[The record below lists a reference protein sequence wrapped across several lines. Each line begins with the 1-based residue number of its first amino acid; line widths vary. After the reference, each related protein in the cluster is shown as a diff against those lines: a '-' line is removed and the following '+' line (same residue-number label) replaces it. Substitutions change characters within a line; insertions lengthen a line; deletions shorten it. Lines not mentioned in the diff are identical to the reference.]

1 MHLKRCRFRLS
12 LLLFLSTKKLFFF
25 LADFFFKTLDSIVNQ
40 PRGIFRGFHGICRKS
55 FFTSSSHSFQSDCIR
70 LTNFRIF
77 AFVDDKSGNAI
88 FATGCYPVGVV
99 VWRRGEAPFSK
110 STVRGLCGGKIF
122 PHTPI
127 FYARVAG
134 TGSCGSSLPG
144 RGGGSAALLVRLR
157 RPTLHRASR
166 CGRGPS
172 LRCVHLRRTCSLLL
186 CLAQRSSFTSA
197 PRRIPRLLCRAE
209 MSRGIHFHGRPSGLR
224 LYMVGVLGF
233 EPRTSSLSGT
243 RSNQLS
249 YTPIQDYQSL
259 SGCGLVK
266 WWSRRDSNPQH
277 PACKAGALAIELR
290 PRSHVV
296 SPSGI
301 LT

>member
-1 MHLKRCRFRLS
+1 MPGDLVL
-12 LLLFLSTKKLFFF
+12 
-25 LADFFFKTLDSIVNQ
+25 
-40 PRGIFRGFHGICRKS
+40 P
-55 FFTSSSHSFQSDCIR
+55 
-70 LTNFRIF
+70 FRI
-77 AFVDDKSGNAI
+77 AA
-88 FATGCYPVGVV
+88 
-99 VWRRGEAPFSK
+99 
-110 STVRGLCGGKIF
+110 
-122 PHTPI
+122 
-127 FYARVAG
+127 
-134 TGSCGSSLPG
+134 
-144 RGGGSAALLVRLR
+144 AALPPYLSASGGQLFIALR
-157 RPTLHRASR
+157 ATAE
-166 CGRGPS
+166 S
-172 LRCVHLRRTCSLLL
+172 LRCAAFTCVALAPCSFACRKGVRSHPLRG
-186 CLAQRSSFTSA
+186 AY
-197 PRRIPRLLCRAE
+197 RACCA
-209 MSRGIHFHGRPSGLR
+209 GLKRPFS
-224 LYMVGVLGF
+224 YMVGVLGF

>member
-1 MHLKRCRFRLS
+1 MQISFSRHLIQLS
-12 LLLFLSTKKLFFF
+12 INPASST
-25 LADFFFKTLDSIVNQ
+25 
-40 PRGIFRGFHGICRKS
+40 RGFHGICRKS

-186 CLAQRSSFTSA
+186 CFRKGSSFTSA

-209 MSRGIHFHGRPSGLR
+209 ASRGIHFHGQLSGLLR
-224 LYMVGVLGF
+224 YMVGVLGF

-249 YTPIQDYQSL
+249 YTPFCPKKL
-259 SGCGLVK
+259 LAFRPRASGP
-266 WWSRRDSNPQH
+266 RF
-277 PACKAGALAIELR
+277 AGPLLFGGPGWALATLR
-290 PRSHVV
+290 VPIPALRHSVR
-296 SPSGI
+296 
-301 LT
+301 LRRTRACE

>member
-1 MHLKRCRFRLS
+1 MQISFSRHLIQLS
-12 LLLFLSTKKLFFF
+12 INPASST
-25 LADFFFKTLDSIVNQ
+25 
-40 PRGIFRGFHGICRKS
+40 RGFHGICRKS

-77 AFVDDKSGNAI
+77 AFVDDKSGNAR
-88 FATGCYPVGVV
+88 FATGCYPVGVE

-110 STVRGLCGGKIF
+110 SPFRGLCGGKIF

-186 CLAQRSSFTSA
+186 CFRKGVRSHPLRGAYRACCAGRKRRVGFTSTDSFPGCCDIWWA
-197 PRRIPRLLCRAE
+197 YLDLNQGPRPYQGRA
-209 MSRGIHFHGRPSGLR
+209 
-224 LYMVGVLGF
+224 
-233 EPRTSSLSGT
+233 
-243 RSNQLS
+243 
-249 YTPIQDYQSL
+249 
-259 SGCGLVK
+259 
-266 WWSRRDSNPQH
+266 
-277 PACKAGALAIELR
+277 
-290 PRSHVV
+290 
-296 SPSGI
+296 
-301 LT
+301 LTN